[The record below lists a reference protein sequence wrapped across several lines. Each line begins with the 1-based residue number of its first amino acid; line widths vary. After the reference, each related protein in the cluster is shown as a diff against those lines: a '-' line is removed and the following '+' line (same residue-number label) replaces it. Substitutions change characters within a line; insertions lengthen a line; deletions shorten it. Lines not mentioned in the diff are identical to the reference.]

1 MQSIETSA
9 PGPVA
14 QRDAQGRWVAG
25 QSGNPAG
32 KQPGT
37 RNRATLLREFLRDG
51 EEGAAVR
58 TIIEKATA
66 GHWAAAR
73 FVVDGIA
80 PKPRG
85 RLIELDL
92 PDDVG
97 TIEAV
102 DHVVWLMARGEIT
115 IEEAQSLI
123 RLLRERSGER
133 AATAAAPRRAAPPPP
148 VEPASDLHLQVAAPA
163 ARAEIGPGRRAP
175 PPLAATLRGST
186 SLTPAGAPL
195 ARTG

>member
-32 KQPGT
+32 KLPGT
-37 RNRATLLREFLRDG
+37 RNRATVLREFLRDG
-51 EEGAAVR
+51 EE
-58 TIIEKATA
+58 

-123 RLLRERSGER
+123 RLLRERSGD
-133 AATAAAPRRAAPPPP
+133 ATAAAALRRAASPPP

-175 PPLAATLRGST
+175 PPFAATLRGST

-195 ARTG
+195 ACTG

>member
-32 KQPGT
+32 KLPGT
-37 RNRATLLREFLRDG
+37 RNRATVLREFLRDG

-123 RLLRERSGER
+123 RLLRERSGD
-133 AATAAAPRRAAPPPP
+133 ATAAAALRRAASPPP

-175 PPLAATLRGST
+175 PPFAATLRGST

-195 ARTG
+195 ACTG